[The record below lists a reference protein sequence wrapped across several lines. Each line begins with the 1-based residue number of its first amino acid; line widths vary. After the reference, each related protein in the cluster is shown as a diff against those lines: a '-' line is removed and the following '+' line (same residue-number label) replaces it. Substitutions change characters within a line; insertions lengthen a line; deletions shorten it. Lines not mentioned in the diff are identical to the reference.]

1 MRFYLLCAS
10 SPLYP
15 GFLPALPINT
25 TCNVFVTHFSPAGVP
40 GARATWHSEVDDT
53 VPGSPTPTLL
63 LGVGSGPL
71 GSGCCSSVRAPLSPA
86 PAPAAAAESSLRS
99 SSFAACGGA
108 CGSSGARRRGGD
120 LAPCCARCK
129 RPSTCTRRGGGGGG
143 VGPPW
148 CGVGTGCQVWAVLLE
163 PEKQPAAQE
172 DAEPVDDHHG
182 DACRARGRPIS
193 RGGWGWAR
201 RCRRGAVPSIAARS
215 LEAAISWS
223 CERAARAERTRLM
236 PEPTTGG
243 RMEVAMATPTTV
255 SESALV
261 TYYTPT

>member
-1 MRFYLLCAS
+1 MCLVL
-10 SPLYP
+10 
-15 GFLPALPINT
+15 
-25 TCNVFVTHFSPAGVP
+25 
-40 GARATWHSEVDDT
+40 ARR
-53 VPGSPTPTLL
+53 GTP
-63 LGVGSGPL
+63 
-71 GSGCCSSVRAPLSPA
+71 
-86 PAPAAAAESSLRS
+86 RS
-99 SSFAACGGA
+99 TIPFP
-108 CGSSGARRRGGD
+108 ARRRPRCCSASARGHSARAA
-120 LAPCCARCK
+120 APRCGRRCHRHRHRQQRRRAASARA
-129 RPSTCTRRGGGGGG
+129 RLLPVGAPAGRAGRGGAAATWPPAARAVGGRPPAPDAAAGGG